1 MEYDISVFRHP
12 RQVATSARR
21 AGGEDSHPHILCTQP
36 SRSINRKRS
45 TCTGGNAC
53 SSTLLAAKVVCLMHQ
68 ESKLVCSVGF
78 GLEKVFDQQR
88 NNDFV
93 DRKLGEEEG

>member
-1 MEYDISVFRHP
+1 
-12 RQVATSARR
+12 
-21 AGGEDSHPHILCTQP
+21 
-36 SRSINRKRS
+36 
-45 TCTGGNAC
+45 
-53 SSTLLAAKVVCLMHQ
+53 MHQ